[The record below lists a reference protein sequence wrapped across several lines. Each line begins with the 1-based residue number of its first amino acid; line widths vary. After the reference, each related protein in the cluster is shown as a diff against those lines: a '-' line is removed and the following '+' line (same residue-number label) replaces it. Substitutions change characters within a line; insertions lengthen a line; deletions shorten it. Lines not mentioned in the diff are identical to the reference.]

1 MHHASRIPFH
11 TPNSLIRHCI
21 LIRANLA
28 LNATKYTV
36 LKFKADP
43 LADMYESLGDKSGQ
57 YLLSLISAY
66 VCLDYFDSPS
76 YFYLL
81 EGIWISSFNGLNLSH
96 PYATSS
102 YCSVL
107 IGISNEEL
115 ESWRYAFGSDPHFRT
130 VLVEIEDEESV
141 MVSQYQLRENGLTY
155 LEDWDGNFQ
164 LCVLK
169 PKRIIILGR
178 IHKSLMEFTLGK
190 YARTYDQ
197 TTATYHWPR
206 KSLGIK
212 NCVSAHNI
220 SGKSDPRRHVLFG
233 LPQSV
238 PISSN
243 LLKLSSWNLPPNCL
257 FLRETKIF

>member
-1 MHHASRIPFH
+1 M
-11 TPNSLIRHCI
+11 
-21 LIRANLA
+21 
-28 LNATKYTV
+28 
-36 LKFKADP
+36 
-43 LADMYESLGDKSGQ
+43 
-57 YLLSLISAY
+57 
-66 VCLDYFDSPS
+66 
-76 YFYLL
+76 
-81 EGIWISSFNGLNLSH
+81 
-96 PYATSS
+96 
-102 YCSVL
+102 L

-115 ESWRYAFGSDPHFRT
+115 ESWRYAFGSDPHFWT
-130 VLVEIEDEESV
+130 VLVEIKDEESV

-169 PKRIIILGR
+169 PRRIVILGG
-178 IHKSLMEFTLGK
+178 IHPSLMEFALGNNTG
-190 YARTYDQ
+190 TYDQ
-197 TTATYHWPR
+197 ATATYHWPR